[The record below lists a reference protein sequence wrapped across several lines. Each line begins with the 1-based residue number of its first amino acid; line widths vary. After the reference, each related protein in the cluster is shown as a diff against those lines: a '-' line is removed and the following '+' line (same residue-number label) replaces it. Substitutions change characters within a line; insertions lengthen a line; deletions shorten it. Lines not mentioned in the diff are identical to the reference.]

1 MMGDMP
7 ILWMNL
13 IGVVNCLKYSARFW
27 SPLLGTISW
36 VGNVVESDPEL
47 FHLKDWTLSDCM
59 PSRDPLTSEFHSLN
73 TGLLALSSCL
83 DFILISNC
91 SWSRV
96 ILICW
101 GLAIVP
107 AVPLMFNKT
116 IFNHWEGKDNCKCFL
131 PLDDVSISDSQILSS
146 YKLIFD
152 ICVTESL
159 DVLDVHDQLLDSHSA
174 DLRHLGDYAPPLHGP
189 SCHWYNQQVIKKKYK
204 SLGL

>member
-1 MMGDMP
+1 
-7 ILWMNL
+7 
-13 IGVVNCLKYSARFW
+13 
-27 SPLLGTISW
+27 
-36 VGNVVESDPEL
+36 
-47 FHLKDWTLSDCM
+47 M

-73 TGLLALSSCL
+73 TGLLALSSCF

-189 SCHWYNQQVIKKKYK
+189 SCH
-204 SLGL
+204 